1 MEQFLNIFVT
11 IILLSIL
18 YMYFESRSYDV
29 TYVKSN
35 IDNREYLV
43 RNLSDKQMA
52 ADLLAKIR
60 NKLVI
65 MVTFLKNN
73 KVDFLAN
80 NYLPG
85 YNVGQNN
92 KQNKDNNKQNNEQNN
107 ENKEQNNENNRTPS
121 QEEVNKLQD
130 DLTRLQQRFNPDNLS
145 ESTPDKKY
153 TSYSVNKGEKIVFC
167 LRSKDERE
175 TLVRENIMMFVALHE
190 LSHVM
195 TKSVGHTEEFW
206 DNFRF
211 LLKVAI
217 NQGLY
222 QNINYND
229 TPKDYCGTTI
239 TDTPLKEGV

>member
-1 MEQFLNIFVT
+1 MEKFLNIFVT
-11 IILLSIL
+11 IILLSII

-35 IDNREYLV
+35 VDNREYLV

-60 NKLVI
+60 TSLVTMI
-65 MVTFLKNN
+65 GFLRNN
-73 KVDFLAN
+73 NVEFLAN
-80 NYLPG
+80 NYLPS
-85 YNVGQNN
+85 YNVNQNNGQNN
-92 KQNKDNNKQNNEQNN
+92 G
-107 ENKEQNNENNRTPS
+107 QNNENNRSPS
-121 QEEVNKLQD
+121 QEEVNKLQE

-190 LSHVM
+190 LAHVM

-206 DNFRF
+206 NNFRF

>member
-1 MEQFLNIFVT
+1 MEKFLNIFVT

-35 IDNREYLV
+35 VDNREYLV

-60 NKLVI
+60 TRLVT
-65 MVTFLKNN
+65 MVGFLRNN
-73 KVDFLAN
+73 NVEFLAN

-85 YNVGQNN
+85 YNVNQNN
-92 KQNKDNNKQNNEQNN
+92 QQTNEQTN
-107 ENKEQNNENNRTPS
+107 EQNNENNRTPS
-121 QEEVNKLQD
+121 QEEVNKLQE

-190 LSHVM
+190 LAHVM

-206 DNFRF
+206 NNFRF

-239 TDTPLKEGV
+239 TDTPLNEGV